1 MRQLQKSQ
9 VDCLPK
15 VLIDPHVSGS
25 FTLFCIIKGA
35 TPEFGVSVINLDN
48 HRFPKKQL
56 KAEFPARKKTHS
68 FTKTLRHIAVAV
80 GIPLIYPLTVLVQ
93 WNKFKLQLPK
103 DITESLDIKTLL
115 CFPLLLLFLCFFYP
129 HSSWKQTEAGSWGIV
144 SSLLSRSPG
153 SLAV

>member
-1 MRQLQKSQ
+1 MRRLQKSQ

-48 HRFPKKQL
+48 HRFPKKQP

-68 FTKTLRHIAVAV
+68 FTKTLRHIAAVV
-80 GIPLIYPLTVLVQ
+80 GIPLIYPLTLLVQ
-93 WNKFKLQLPK
+93 
-103 DITESLDIKTLL
+103 
-115 CFPLLLLFLCFFYP
+115 
-129 HSSWKQTEAGSWGIV
+129 
-144 SSLLSRSPG
+144 
-153 SLAV
+153 